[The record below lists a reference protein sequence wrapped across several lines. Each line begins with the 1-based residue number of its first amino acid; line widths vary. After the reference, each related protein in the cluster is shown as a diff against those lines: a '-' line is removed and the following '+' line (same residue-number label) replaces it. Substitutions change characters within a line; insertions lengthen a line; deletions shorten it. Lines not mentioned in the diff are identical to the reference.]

1 MTRRKSRAGL
11 TVPAKRLLAQLLR
24 AGTLALG
31 GLLALVCFL
40 VLVYSVVAPPAS
52 ATMVWRAFEGRGM
65 DYRWVPIESMAVP
78 VIHAVI
84 SSEDARYCK
93 HNGVDWLALESV
105 WKAVVE
111 DRTDRPRG
119 ASTIAMQTVKN
130 LFLWPWRSYVRKALE
145 IPLAYVVDAV
155 WSKRRLLEIYLNIA
169 EWGPGVYG
177 IEAAARRNFG
187 RSARALSASQAAL
200 LVAILPNPIER
211 SARKPSNAV
220 RRKANVVRQRMRGA
234 SHYTQCVS
242 KDRY

>member
-1 MTRRKSRAGL
+1 MSAKHIFAQIARAGVL
-11 TVPAKRLLAQLLR
+11 S
-24 AGTLALG
+24 LG

-65 DYRWVPIESMAVP
+65 DYRWVPIETMAVP
-78 VIHAVI
+78 VVLAVI
-84 SSEDARYCK
+84 SSEDARYCT
-93 HNGVDWLALESV
+93 HNGVDWLAMESV
-105 WKAVVE
+105 WKAVME

-130 LFLWPWRSYVRKALE
+130 LFLWPWRSYLRKALE

-169 EWGPGVYG
+169 EWGPGIYG

-187 RSARALSASQAAL
+187 RPAGALSASQAAL
-200 LVAILPNPIER
+200 LVAVLPNPIER

-220 RRKANVVRQRMRGA
+220 RRKAGVIRRRMRGA

-242 KDRY
+242 KDR